1 VRQAGA
7 GVPQAGAVVPRRQ
20 EPRCRAART
29 TWVSSAFVAY
39 RKRRP
44 RPRRLRLVLA
54 PVLGLTAALAAA
66 GCTTASSGTASTS
79 TPRASSSGVTAAS
92 SGAAPAITQAR
103 ARQVFDAYVAAA
115 AKAAQAS
122 DKPLALSVVTGVQRA
137 VLAAALGSHAVD
149 IPGASSTAADG
160 ASGSTSG
167 GAYYSGLLI
176 ALGYP
181 QESYGPPV
189 FYLPQA
195 GGYPRFFAA
204 SVTQTA
210 KGTTPGRH
218 PVTVIGGATVPADGT
233 ALMLFEQARAGAS
246 WLLASTS
253 DLAAGEALPR
263 LAAGSAGYLPVVTP
277 SAAALLAPPDS
288 VGALQ
293 AAVVDDGPASAA
305 ARAVAAGP
313 LTTGLYAAARDHA
326 DGLRAPAGDVYQWE
340 LEGSPLPEFALRTAD
355 GGALAFYAMSL
366 DETVAVPG
374 EIGKAD
380 PVRSGPPIQIPDDL
394 LPLLP
399 PGQQDPLIQL
409 QAQQTLSFA
418 AVDPPS
424 SASKITVIAV
434 GGGLTFAAA
443 T

>member
-1 VRQAGA
+1 
-7 GVPQAGAVVPRRQ
+7 
-20 EPRCRAART
+20 
-29 TWVSSAFVAY
+29 VAY
-39 RKRRP
+39 PKRWTRS
-44 RPRRLRLVLA
+44 RQLRLILG

-66 GCTTASSGTASTS
+66 GCTAASSGTASTGTGTGTGS
-79 TPRASSSGVTAAS
+79 ASSSSSGAAAAS
-92 SGAAPAITQAR
+92 SGAATAPAITQAQARRVFAGYAATAAR
-103 ARQVFDAYVAAA
+103 AAR
-115 AKAAQAS
+115 AK
-122 DKPLALSVVTGVQRA
+122 DKPLALSVVTGVQRT

-149 IPGASSTAADG
+149 IPGASSTASGGASAS
-160 ASGSTSG
+160 ASGSASSTASG
-167 GAYYSGLLI
+167 GASSTASGGTSASASGSGYYSGLLI
-176 ALGYP
+176 SLGYP

-195 GGYPRFFAA
+195 DGYPRFFAA

-233 ALMLFEQARAGAS
+233 ALMLFEQARAGAP

-263 LAAGSAGYLPVVTP
+263 LATGSAGYIPVVTP
-277 SAAALLAPPDS
+277 SAAALLAQPDS

-293 AAVVDDGPASAA
+293 AAVVDDGPVSAA

-313 LTTGLYAAARDHA
+313 LTTGLYAGARDHA

-340 LEGSPLPEFALRTAD
+340 LEGSARPEFALRTAD

-374 EIGKAD
+374 EIDKAD
-380 PVRSGPPIQIPDDL
+380 PVRSGPPIQVPDDL

-409 QAQQTLSFA
+409 ESEQTLSFA

-424 SASKITVIAV
+424 SASKIAVIAV
-434 GGGLTFAAA
+434 GGGLTSASAS
-443 T
+443 

>member
-1 VRQAGA
+1 
-7 GVPQAGAVVPRRQ
+7 
-20 EPRCRAART
+20 
-29 TWVSSAFVAY
+29 
-39 RKRRP
+39 
-44 RPRRLRLVLA
+44 
-54 PVLGLTAALAAA
+54 VLGLAAALAAA
-66 GCTTASSGTASTS
+66 GCTAASSGTASTG
-79 TPRASSSGVTAAS
+79 TASSSSSGAAAAS
-92 SGAAPAITQAR
+92 SGAATAPAITQAQ
-103 ARQVFDAYVAAA
+103 ARRVFAAYVATAA
-115 AKAAQAS
+115 RAARANN
-122 DKPLALSVVTGVQRA
+122 KPLALSVVTGVQRT

-149 IPGASSTAADG
+149 IPSASSTTADG
-160 ASGSTSG
+160 ASASTSG

-176 ALGYP
+176 SLGYP

-189 FYLPQA
+189 FYLPEGA
-195 GGYPRFFAA
+195 GYPRFFAA
-204 SVTQTA
+204 SVTQTV
-210 KGTTPGRH
+210 KGSTPGRH
-218 PVTVIGGATVPADGT
+218 PATVIGGATVPADGT
-233 ALMLFEQARAGAS
+233 ALMLFEQASAGAP

-253 DLAAGEALPR
+253 DLAAGEALPQ
-263 LAAGSAGYLPVVTP
+263 LATGSAGYIPVVTP

-293 AAVVDDGPASAA
+293 AAVVDDGPGSAA

-313 LTTGLYAAARDHA
+313 LTTGLYADARDHA

-366 DETVAVPG
+366 DETAAVPS
-374 EIGKAD
+374 EIDKAD

-418 AVDPPS
+418 AIDPPS
-424 SASKITVIAV
+424 SAGKIAVIAV
-434 GGGLTFAAA
+434 GGGLTSASAS
-443 T
+443 

>member
-1 VRQAGA
+1 
-7 GVPQAGAVVPRRQ
+7 
-20 EPRCRAART
+20 
-29 TWVSSAFVAY
+29 VAY
-39 RKRRP
+39 PKRWT
-44 RPRRLRLVLA
+44 RPRRLRLILG
-54 PVLGLTAALAAA
+54 PVLGLAAALAAA
-66 GCTTASSGTASTS
+66 GCTAASSGTASTAS
-79 TPRASSSGVTAAS
+79 TGTGTGTGTASTSTSTSTSAARTSS
-92 SGAAPAITQAR
+92 SGAAPAITLPR
-103 ARQVFDAYVAAA
+103 AREVFDAYAATA
-115 AKAAQAS
+115 ARAAQAN
-122 DKPLALSVVTGVQRA
+122 DKPLALSVVTGVQRT

-149 IPGASSTAADG
+149 IPGASSTTADG
-160 ASGSTSG
+160 AAHGAASSTSG
-167 GAYYSGLLI
+167 SAYYSGLLI
-176 ALGYP
+176 SLGYP

-189 FYLPQA
+189 FYLPEGA
-195 GGYPRFFAA
+195 GYPRFFAA
-204 SVTQTA
+204 SVTQTV
-210 KGTTPGRH
+210 KGTIPGRH
-218 PVTVIGGATVPADGT
+218 PTTLIGGATVPADGT
-233 ALMLFEQARAGAS
+233 ALMLFEQASVGAP

-253 DLAAGEALPR
+253 DLAADEALPQ
-263 LAAGSAGYLPVVTP
+263 LATGSAGYIPVVAP
-277 SAAALLAPPDS
+277 SAAALLAQPDS

-313 LTTGLYAAARDHA
+313 LTTGLYAGARDHA

-374 EIGKAD
+374 EIDKAD

-409 QAQQTLSFA
+409 ESEQSLSFA

-424 SASKITVIAV
+424 SASKIAVIAV
-434 GGGLTFAAA
+434 GGGLVSASAS
-443 T
+443 

>member
-1 VRQAGA
+1 
-7 GVPQAGAVVPRRQ
+7 VPQARAAVPRRQ
-20 EPRCRAART
+20 EPGCRAART

-39 RKRRP
+39 RKRWT
-44 RPRRLRLVLA
+44 RPRRLRLILA
-54 PVLGLTAALAAA
+54 PVLGLAAALAAA

-79 TPRASSSGVTAAS
+79 TPRASSSGAAAVS
-92 SGAAPAITQAR
+92 SGPAPAITQAR
-103 ARQVFDAYVAAA
+103 ARQVFDAYAATA

-149 IPGASSTAADG
+149 IPGASSATADG
-160 ASGSTSG
+160 ASASTSG
-167 GAYYSGLLI
+167 GAYNSGLLI
-176 ALGYP
+176 SLGYP
-181 QESYGPPV
+181 QESYGTPV
-189 FYLPQA
+189 FYLPEA

-218 PVTVIGGATVPADGT
+218 PVTMIGGAAVPADGT

-263 LAAGSAGYLPVVTP
+263 LATGSAGYLPVVTP
-277 SAAALLAPPDS
+277 SAAALLAQPGS

-313 LTTGLYAAARDHA
+313 LTTGMYAAARDHA

-374 EIGKAD
+374 EIAKAD

-399 PGQQDPLIQL
+399 AGQQDPLIQL

-424 SASKITVIAV
+424 SASKIAVIAV
-434 GGGLTFAAA
+434 GGGLTSAAA